1 MMPTGFFI
9 WFCVNS
15 TELLPCSS
23 THIDSTEII
32 KVEGREEA
40 QPDREEEEERR
51 KRGGKE
57 RKAHPG
63 LGKKKKERS

>member
-1 MMPTGFFI
+1 
-9 WFCVNS
+9 VNS

-40 QPDREEEEERR
+40 QPDREEEEKRR

-63 LGKKKKERS
+63 LGKKKKKGEEKRKGEEG

>member
-1 MMPTGFFI
+1 
-9 WFCVNS
+9 VNS

-51 KRGGKE
+51 KGGKPP
-57 RKAHPG
+57 RA
-63 LGKKKKERS
+63 

>member
-1 MMPTGFFI
+1 
-9 WFCVNS
+9 VNS

-51 KRGGKE
+51 KGGKPP
-57 RKAHPG
+57 PG
-63 LGKKKKERS
+63 IGKKKKREEKRKREEG